1 MNRDILSQ
9 IDANITGT
17 NQSLGDKLD
26 ALLEAYQKGQI
37 TETEYMKQVLEAL
50 NNIETALST
59 YFEQL
64 IEKLETMDENNVA
77 GLNTI
82 SSQLSQLYDQL
93 QNNQIRDILSQI
105 DANITGTNQSLGDK
119 LDALLEAYQKGQ
131 ITGAEYMKEVLEL
144 LNSIDSSLKDLVSQF
159 GEFVLEYRENNEKY
173 QQNFDQALEWMSTID
188 NSIKN
193 NHIDL
198 SDIEEI
204 ISNITIN
211 GGGSSEALD
220 KILQAILDLKNSM
233 GDNKPITIEE
243 LEELLKQYCNGGSGG
258 SGQDYTEILNTIVEL
273 LKQGGHGGSGSS
285 ITIDQLEQIIKENKT
300 DLTKVTQLMSD
311 ILNTLRNL
319 NLGGSGG
326 GEGGDVTI
334 NVDLST
340 IEGLLNELINKFD
353 QGRIDE
359 TELLEQ
365 INTKLDNMVT
375 VEDLDDLLNK
385 YYSQL
390 KADSDKHTDDI
401 LNAIKNITI
410 TGGTGID
417 MDALES
423 LIAKYANNN
432 DDVIAALDKIY
443 EKMDDL
449 ANSGEGGSG
458 ITIRDIENLIQQYY
472 KDPTPILTEI
482 KNLLADLDTG
492 DRITL
497 DQLEQLL
504 KENKTDLTKVTQ
516 LMSDILNALQK
527 NSDNGVDMSGL
538 ENKINQ
544 LINAYNNGND
554 DLNSTLEKIL
564 EMLESLV

>member
-1 MNRDILSQ
+1 
-9 IDANITGT
+9 
-17 NQSLGDKLD
+17 
-26 ALLEAYQKGQI
+26 
-37 TETEYMKQVLEAL
+37 
-50 NNIETALST
+50 
-59 YFEQL
+59 
-64 IEKLETMDENNVA
+64 
-77 GLNTI
+77 
-82 SSQLSQLYDQL
+82 
-93 QNNQIRDILSQI
+93 
-105 DANITGTNQSLGDK
+105 
-119 LDALLEAYQKGQ
+119 
-131 ITGAEYMKEVLEL
+131 MKEVLEL

-285 ITIDQLEQIIKENKT
+285 ITIEQLEQIIKENKT

-311 ILNTLRNL
+311 ILNALRNL
-319 NLGGSGG
+319 NFGGS
-326 GEGGDVTI
+326 EGGDVTI

-497 DQLEQLL
+497 EQLEQLL

>member
-1 MNRDILSQ
+1 
-9 IDANITGT
+9 
-17 NQSLGDKLD
+17 
-26 ALLEAYQKGQI
+26 
-37 TETEYMKQVLEAL
+37 MKQVLEAL

-77 GLNTI
+77 GHNTI
-82 SSQLSQLYDQL
+82 SSQLSQLYDQ
-93 QNNQIRDILSQI
+93 DILSQI

-131 ITGAEYMKEVLEL
+131 ITGAEYMKEILEL

-285 ITIDQLEQIIKENKT
+285 ITIEQLEQIIKENKT

-311 ILNTLRNL
+311 ILNALRNL
-319 NLGGSGG
+319 NFGGS
-326 GEGGDVTI
+326 EGGDVTI